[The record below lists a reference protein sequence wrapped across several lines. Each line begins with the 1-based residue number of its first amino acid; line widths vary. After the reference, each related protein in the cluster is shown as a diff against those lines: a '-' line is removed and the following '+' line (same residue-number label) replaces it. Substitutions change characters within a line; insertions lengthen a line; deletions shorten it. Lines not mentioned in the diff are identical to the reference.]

1 MSFVKLQDGRS
12 TYALDSIRLRNQREA
27 SAAPQANTVE
37 LYMKEGVLYQVD
49 EEGRE
54 SKVAPEVV
62 IDQNNIT
69 GNLTING
76 DLTVTGDATV
86 TGKLD
91 APGTVVQVQ
100 YAVSGPARQ
109 TIASLTPVAITGLSI
124 NFTPKYSDSLIIIE
138 ANIASSATYVTSFGI
153 FKDGNKTV
161 STSGFVNYNEADMQ
175 ITLYGGTPATDSGN
189 NMKQTTIKHFET
201 SGNTNARVYAVYATS
216 GWGGAIYNLYINNRA
231 GNDMASFSTMTVTE
245 VAQ

>member
-69 GNLTING
+69 GNLIING

-138 ANIASSATYVTSFGI
+138 ANIASSTTYVTSFGI

-161 STSGFVNYNEADMQ
+161 STSGFSNSNEADMQ
-175 ITLYGGTPATDSGN
+175 ITLYDGTTSAETK
-189 NMKQTTIKHFET
+189 MEQTTIKHFET
-201 SGNTNARVYAVYATS
+201 SGTTNARVYAVYATS
-216 GWGGAIYNLYINNRA
+216 GWAGAIYNLHINNRA